1 LILTNKKC
9 EWSEYYANHSE
20 SKTRFTLLKG
30 LGYFNDNKLQLP
42 KKSIDIGCG
51 QGTDVAELLRE
62 GWDVIAVDKEAEAEQ
77 IIIDRF
83 SEFHGKELITQVEK
97 MENIV
102 IPQITLVNASFS
114 LPFCNPDNFLE
125 LWNKIISSITIGGIF
140 CGQLFGHD
148 DGWSSNESM
157 TFHHRKSLD
166 ALFKNFRIH
175 YLHEE
180 NSVSNTCSGEEKNW
194 HVFNIVA
201 VKLNRNIHDR

>member
-1 LILTNKKC
+1 MTKP
-9 EWSEYYANHSE
+9 EFDWTQYYNNHRN
-20 SKTRFTLLKG
+20 SKPTSTLLKG
-30 LGYFNDNKLQLP
+30 LKYFNDRKLSLR

-62 GWDVIAVDKEAEAEQ
+62 GWDVLAVDKESEAEK

-83 SEFHGKELITQVEK
+83 SKFHGKELITQVQK

-114 LPFCNPDNFLE
+114 LPFCNPDNFSE
-125 LWNKIISSITIGGIF
+125 LWNKITSSIIVGGIF
-140 CGQLFGHD
+140 CGQLFGND
-148 DGWSSNESM
+148 DGWASNDSM

-175 YLHEE
+175 FLHEE
-180 NSVSNTCSGEEKNW
+180 NSVSNTSSGEEKNW
-194 HVFNIVA
+194 HVFDIVA
-201 VKLNRNIHDR
+201 VKLK